1 MARRPS
7 SPQPILCAVLDG
19 DALGGDPRG
28 LAAVLF
34 AAGVDWIQLRDRQRC
49 AAELFELARALV
61 AARDEARAAAP
72 KPDHATAGADSRSNT
87 ATAARRSG
95 PRVFV
100 NKRVDVAL
108 ASGADG
114 VHLGLDALAARSV
127 GVLDRG
133 LVLGVSLH
141 SIAELETAVTGA
153 EPLTYAQLAP
163 IWTPRSK
170 PPERPS
176 LGIEQLARAAAIAAR
191 AGILLLAQGGLDA
204 QRAAQAATAGA
215 AGIAVTGLIS
225 QAQDPA
231 AAVRSL
237 RHALD
242 RSDALDLAAAEAP
255 Q

>member
-1 MARRPS
+1 MARPPS

-28 LAAVLF
+28 YAAALF
-34 AAGVDWIQLRDRQRC
+34 AAGVDWIQLRDRRRC

-61 AARDEARAAAP
+61 AARDEARASACAPAEANARANAA
-72 KPDHATAGADSRSNT
+72 ATARGLA
-87 ATAARRSG
+87 
-95 PRVFV
+95 PQVFI
-100 NKRVDVAL
+100 NKRVDLAL

-114 VHLGLDALAARSV
+114 VHLGLDALEAQSV
-127 GVLDRG
+127 GALDRG
-133 LVLGVSLH
+133 LVLGASLH
-141 SIAELETAVTGA
+141 SIAELETAVAGGKA
-153 EPLTYAQLAP
+153 LSYAQLAP
-163 IWTPRSK
+163 IWDPRSK
-170 PPERPS
+170 PAERRS
-176 LGIEQLARAAAIAAR
+176 LGVEELTRASAIAAR

-204 QRAAQAATAGA
+204 PRAAQAVEAGA

-242 RSDALDLAAAEAP
+242 GSAALDLAAAEAP